1 MSPRAAIR
9 EAIMCPL
16 VKCYPAPKPKKSN
29 PRYTPEKIQS
39 VVWLNR
45 EKTKRYLRMVD
56 ASRRGMQRHLGRL

>member
-45 EKTKRYLRMVD
+45 EKTKRYLENRC
-56 ASRRGMQRHLGRL
+56 A